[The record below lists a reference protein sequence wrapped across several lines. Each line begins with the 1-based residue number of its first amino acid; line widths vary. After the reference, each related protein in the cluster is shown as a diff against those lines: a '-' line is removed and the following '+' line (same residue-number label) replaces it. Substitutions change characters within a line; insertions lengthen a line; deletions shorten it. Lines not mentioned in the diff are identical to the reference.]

1 MTRRMLDSR
10 LWANEHFGEMPMMA
24 RLLLL
29 GIINHAD
36 DQGRIK
42 GKLMYLRTEIF
53 RYDRDVTDEQVGE
66 CLKLIEA
73 NGTIECYAVGG
84 KDYVQLLNWWE
95 YQSLQFAAPSDMPR
109 PATWQDRI
117 RYNAK
122 GGATLTCNWVTPKGE
137 KPIDTCDQDGNPL
150 PIVATLP
157 PRNPGGRPPQNPQEK
172 PPVNGRENPGGNPNK
187 EEEEVKSEVKEQKEV
202 KAEGVPPPPAAAID
216 PDVARLWTKWDA
228 NMPGAKTRVI
238 VDGVNAL
245 LDDYSIAEIEEA
257 ITIACKRNK
266 RYLSYVEGI
275 LARGAFSQAPPGNS
289 NGYMN
294 KGERQNAAVDE
305 AFRIL
310 QESGVTLH

>member
-53 RYDRDVTDEQVGE
+53 RYDTDVTNEQVAE
-66 CLKLIEA
+66 CLKRIEA
-73 NGTIECYAVGG
+73 NGTIECYQADG
-84 KDYVQLLNWWE
+84 KDCIQLLNWWD

-137 KPIDTCDQDGNPL
+137 KPTDTCDQDGKPL

-157 PRNPGGRPPQNPQEK
+157 PRNPGGRPPGK
-172 PPVNGRENPGGNPNK
+172 PPVNGRANPGGNPNK
-187 EEEEVKSEVKEQKEV
+187 EEEEEEVKDQVEV
-202 KAEGVPPPPAAAID
+202 KAAEGATPPPAAAID
-216 PDVARLWTKWDA
+216 PNVARLWAKWDA
-228 NMPGAKTRVI
+228 NMPGVKTRVI
-238 VDGVNAL
+238 VDAVNEL
-245 LDDYSIAEIEEA
+245 LTEYSAAEIEEA
-257 ITIACKRNK
+257 ITIACRRNK

-275 LARGAFSQAPPGNS
+275 LARGAFSEAPPGNT
-289 NGYMN
+289 YMN
-294 KGERQNAAVDE
+294 KGEKQNAAVDE

-310 QESGVTLH
+310 EERGRPLH